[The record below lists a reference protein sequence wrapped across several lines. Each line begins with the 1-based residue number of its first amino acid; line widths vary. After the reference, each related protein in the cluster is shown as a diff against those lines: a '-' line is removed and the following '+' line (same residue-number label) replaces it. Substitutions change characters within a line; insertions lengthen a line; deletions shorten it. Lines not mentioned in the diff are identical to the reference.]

1 LAKRDYYEVLGLDKD
16 ASQEDIKRAYRK
28 VAVSN
33 HPDRNPGD
41 TEAEERFKE
50 ATEAYEILADQE
62 KRQAYDQF
70 GFAGVEG
77 MSSAAGGGGGFSD
90 FSSAFRDFEDIFGDF
105 SGIFETFFGGGGGR
119 RRGGRSSVQRGAD
132 LRYDLEVDF
141 LDAAFGTELEISY
154 RRHVAC
160 ERCSGE
166 GAEPGSSKK
175 TCQTCG
181 GAGQVRRSSGFF
193 SIASA
198 CPTCGGEGSTLEN
211 PCNEC
216 GGSGLDKK
224 KQSVQIT
231 IPAGIDTGK
240 RINVPG
246 QGDAGPNGGPAGD
259 LFVIIHVKPHEYFE
273 RGGTDVQCTIPL
285 TITQAALGAEVMVP
299 TLEEKRVKM
308 KIPAGTQSERVFRL
322 KGEGVPQLNNPHKR
336 GDMYVKVHVEVPNK
350 LSNKAK
356 ELLKEYAELEG
367 DNEKP
372 DPLPASGRRA

>member
-1 LAKRDYYEVLGLDKD
+1 MAKRDYYEVLGLDKN

-28 VAVSN
+28 VAVTN

-50 ATEAYEILADQE
+50 ATEAYEILADQQ

-90 FSSAFRDFEDIFGDF
+90 FSSVFRDFEDIFGDF
-105 SGIFETFFGGGGGR
+105 SGIFESFFGGGR
-119 RRGGRSSVQRGAD
+119 RRSGRSSAQRGAD
-132 LRYDLEVDF
+132 LRYDLEVSF
-141 LDAAFGTELEISY
+141 LDAAFGTEVEIGY
-154 RRHVAC
+154 MRHIAC
-160 ERCSGE
+160 ERCSGK
-166 GAEPGSSKK
+166 GAEPGSSKQ

-198 CPTCGGEGSTLEN
+198 CPTCGGEGSVLDN
-211 PCNEC
+211 PCKEC

-224 KQSVQIT
+224 KESVQIT

-246 QGDAGPNGGPAGD
+246 HGDAGPNGGPAGD
-259 LFVIIHVKPHEYFE
+259 LFVIVHVKAHDYFE
-273 RGGTDVQCTIPL
+273 RSGNDVQCTIP
-285 TITQAALGAEVMVP
+285 ISFTQAALGAEIMVP

-322 KGEGVPQLNNPHKR
+322 KGEGIPHLNNPQKR
-336 GDMYVKVHVEVPNK
+336 GDMYVKVHVDIPEK
-350 LSNKAK
+350 LSGKAK
-356 ELLKEYAELEG
+356 DLLKEFAELEG
-367 DNEKP
+367 ANEKP
-372 DPLPASGRRA
+372 DPLPATSRR